1 MKFLLEGQSTD
12 RLLFRKIDA
21 SDFQHW
27 LKFFQDPRTSVH
39 WVEEKISPELT
50 CENWYQKQQWRY
62 ENNKGG
68 MNALIEKT
76 SNQLIGHA
84 GLLVQT
90 VDGVEVLEIGYS
102 LLPEFWNKGYATEAA
117 ATCKHFAF
125 QNNFTDSLISI
136 ISVTNT
142 QSQQVASKN
151 GMVVEKKTR
160 YRNNEVFI
168 YRIRRADWLQSL
180 PLIK

>member
-1 MKFLLEGQSTD
+1 MDGQSTD
-12 RLLFRKIDA
+12 RLLFRKIDPA
-21 SDFQHW
+21 DFPQW

-50 CENWYQKQQWRY
+50 CENWYQKQKWRY
-62 ENNKGG
+62 ENDKGG
-68 MNALIEKT
+68 MNALVERN

-90 VDGVEVLEIGYS
+90 VDGVEELEIGYS
-102 LLPEFWNKGYATEAA
+102 LLPEFWNKGYGTEAA
-117 ATCKHFAF
+117 ATCKHIAF

-136 ISVTNT
+136 ISLTNT
-142 QSQQVASKN
+142 PSQQVASKN
-151 GMVVEKKTR
+151 GMKVEKRTI

-168 YRIRRADWLQSL
+168 YRITQADWLQSM

>member
-90 VDGVEVLEIGYS
+90 VDGVEELEIGYS
-102 LLPEFWNKGYATEAA
+102 LLPEFWDKGYATEAA
-117 ATCKHFAF
+117 SLCKGFAF
-125 QNNFTDSLISI
+125 QNKLADSLISI

-142 QSQQVASKN
+142 PSQQVASKN